1 MHIAQRLSKNVQG
14 VSWTASDKLQLVRTG
29 VLRTVTLTKTV
40 RFRQLC
46 ALTCIFFATSLLPA
60 SASAEDLMQ
69 VYNAALDHDPVLGAS
84 RAGHKARSEVV
95 SQARSQLM
103 PSITAGASTTWTER
117 SFPVPPIQDTNSAS
131 PTFGRL
137 VDIPDQEFNE
147 HAWQARLTQPILD
160 LEAFYSVRGAYATV
174 EQSKHLLAATEQN
187 LVVRVVQAYLNVLRA
202 QDLLD
207 STVAEETAVKR
218 QLEQVQQRF
227 DVGLVAITDV
237 LEAQAA
243 FDSSVVR
250 RIQADGDHEIFF
262 ETLRTLTG
270 INHEALNRIASK
282 LPIVDPAPDDEE
294 EWVAAAL
301 AENLAIAA
309 SEAQLRAAE
318 RTVAARRAAHLPT
331 INGVVSHSH
340 FATGG
345 ASFLGNKIDTT
356 TYALEL
362 QLPVYLGGFNS
373 SRRRE
378 AGALAEQAREQ
389 LQDQR
394 LTVSRDTRNLF
405 RAVATDVVRVKARQK
420 AIKSSQSALEATQT
434 GYEVGTR
441 NIVDVLQAQ
450 QRLYAVQFEFAD
462 SRYSYVNNLMRLKQ
476 AVGTLSVE
484 DLQELNTYTDPNKP
498 VKRLALL
505 SKQ

>member
-1 MHIAQRLSKNVQG
+1 MTSRLQQFRGFAYASLFSFTVPVALPQLAQ
-14 VSWTASDKLQLVRTG
+14 
-29 VLRTVTLTKTV
+29 
-40 RFRQLC
+40 
-46 ALTCIFFATSLLPA
+46 
-60 SASAEDLMQ
+60 AEDLVQ
-69 VYNAALDHDPVLGAS
+69 VYEAALDHDPVLGAN
-84 RAGHKARSEVV
+84 RAGYEARKEAVP
-95 SQARSQLM
+95 QARSQLM
-103 PSITAGASTTWTER
+103 PSITAGATTTWTER
-117 SFPVPPIQDTNSAS
+117 SFPVPPIQDTNPTS
-131 PTFGRL
+131 PTFGQL

-147 HAWQARLTQPILD
+147 HAWQARLTQPLLD
-160 LEAFYSVRGAYATV
+160 MEAFHTVRGAYAAV
-174 EQSKHLLAATEQN
+174 DQSKHVLAATEQN
-187 LVVRVVQAYLNVLRA
+187 LIVRVVQAYLNVLRA

-243 FDSSVVR
+243 YDNSVVR

-270 INHEALNRIASK
+270 INHEALSRIAAT
-282 LPIVDPAPDDEE
+282 LPIVNPAPENEE
-294 EWVAAAL
+294 EWVEAAL
-301 AENLAIAA
+301 SGNLGIAA
-309 SEAQLRAAE
+309 SNAQLRAAE
-318 RTVAARRAAHLPT
+318 RTLSARRAASLPT
-331 INGVVSHSH
+331 INGVINHSH
-340 FATGG
+340 FVTGG

-356 TYALEL
+356 TYGLEL
-362 QLPVYLGGFNS
+362 QLPIYLGGFNS

-378 AGALAEQAREQ
+378 AAALAEQAREQ
-389 LQDQR
+389 LQDQQ

-450 QRLYAVQFEFAD
+450 QRLYAVQFDYAD

-476 AVGTLSVE
+476 TSGTLVVE
-484 DLQELNTYTDPNKP
+484 DVRELNAFTDSKNP
-498 VKRLALL
+498 VKRLTLL
-505 SKQ
+505 TQQ

>member
-1 MHIAQRLSKNVQG
+1 MISRF
-14 VSWTASDKLQLVRTG
+14 RP
-29 VLRTVTLTKTV
+29 LRALAFAAALVTLVPVPT
-40 RFRQLC
+40 Q
-46 ALTCIFFATSLLPA
+46 
-60 SASAEDLMQ
+60 AEDLLQ

-84 RAGHKARSEVV
+84 RAGHQARKEVV
-95 SQARSQLM
+95 PQARSQLL
-103 PSITAGASTTWTER
+103 PSVTAGASTTWTER
-117 SFPVPPIQDTNSAS
+117 SFPVPPVQDTNPTS
-131 PTFGRL
+131 PTFGQL
-137 VDIPDQEFNE
+137 IDIPDQEFNE
-147 HAWQARLTQPILD
+147 HAWQARLTQPLLD
-160 LEAFYSVRGAYATV
+160 LEAFYAIRGAYATV
-174 EQSKHLLAATEQN
+174 DQSRFLLDATEQN
-187 LVVRVVQAYLNVLRA
+187 LIVRVVQAYLNVLRA

-207 STVAEETAVKR
+207 STIAEETAVKR

-250 RIQADGDHEIFF
+250 RIQADGDHGIFF

-270 INHEALNRIASK
+270 INHEAINRIAAT
-282 LPIVDPAPDDEE
+282 LPIVNPAPDDEE

-301 AENLAIAA
+301 ADNLAIAA
-309 SEAQLRAAE
+309 AEAQLRAAE
-318 RTVAARRAAHLPT
+318 RNVAARRAAHLPT

-362 QLPVYLGGFNS
+362 QLPIYMGGFTS

-394 LTVSRDTRNLF
+394 LTVSRDTRNFF
-405 RAVATDVVRVKARQK
+405 RAVATDAVRVKARQK

-462 SRYSYVNNLMRLKQ
+462 SRYSYVTNLMRLKQ
-476 AVGTLSVE
+476 AAGTLSVE
-484 DLQELNTYTDPNKP
+484 DLQELNTFTDPNNP

>member
-1 MHIAQRLSKNVQG
+1 MQGSDRLL
-14 VSWTASDKLQLVRTG
+14 TVRTET
-29 VLRTVTLTKTV
+29 LRNVTSS
-40 RFRQLC
+40 FRHFC
-46 ALTCIFFATSLLPA
+46 ALTLFASLPLLAPV
-60 SASAEDLMQ
+60 SAHADDLLE

-84 RAGHKARSEVV
+84 RAGHQARKEVIP
-95 SQARSQLM
+95 QARSQLL
-103 PSITAGASTTWTER
+103 PSVTAGASTTWTER
-117 SFPVPPIQDTNSAS
+117 SFPVAPIQDTNPAS
-131 PTFGRL
+131 PTFGQF
-137 VDIPDQEFNE
+137 VEIPDQEFND
-147 HAWQARLTQPILD
+147 HAWQTRLSQPIVD
-160 LEAFYSVRGAYATV
+160 VEAVYAIRGAYATV
-174 EQSKHLLAATEQN
+174 DQSKHLLSATEQN
-187 LVVRVVQAYLNVLRA
+187 LIVRVVQAYLNVLRA

-207 STVAEETAVKR
+207 STLAEETAVKR

-243 FDSSVVR
+243 FDNSVVR

-270 INHEALNRIASK
+270 INHEALNRIATK
-282 LPIVDPAPDDEE
+282 LPIVNPAPQDEE
-294 EWVAAAL
+294 EWVSAAL
-301 AENLAIAA
+301 AGNLAIAA
-309 SEAQLRAAE
+309 AEAQLRAAE
-318 RTVAARRAAHLPT
+318 RNVAARRAAHLPT
-331 INGVVSHSH
+331 INGVVNHSH
-340 FATGG
+340 YVTGG
-345 ASFLGNKIDTT
+345 VSFLGNKIDTT

-362 QLPVYLGGFNS
+362 QLPIYLGGFNS

-450 QRLYAVQFEFAD
+450 QRLYAVQFDFAD
-462 SRYSYVNNLMRLKQ
+462 SRYSYVNDLMRLKQ
-476 AVGTLSVE
+476 ASGSLIVD
-484 DLQELNTYTDPNKP
+484 DLKELNTFTDPNNQ

-505 SKQ
+505 TKQ